1 MSNDRKFIR
10 IEDLDRDT
18 RLFFTQD
25 LEANETVYITQGGKI
40 VAAVVMINYPEAARI
55 AVDEMF
61 RRNPPRD
68 PEEAADTVTTEE
80 ILKMLESP
88 ENSDY

>member
-68 PEEAADTVTTEE
+68 SEEAADTVTTEE